1 MTDFEIKVSCCLVVI
16 NIFTT
21 PAAGEAA
28 ASSGRAI
35 EMGEI

>member
-1 MTDFEIKVSCCLVVI
+1 MTNFEIKVSCCLVLI

-28 ASSGRAI
+28 ASTGRAI